1 MYKRG
6 RCNREIVIIE
16 TAKISI
22 AKVRREKRQRFV
34 CPSGGGK
41 ERERGRQI
49 DIGVPTY
56 VQKAFKGHIWELPV
70 RRRLLHYTQSELSS
84 V

>member
-41 ERERGRQI
+41 ESERETDRHRC
-49 DIGVPTY
+49 TY
-56 VQKAFKGHIWELPV
+56 LCTESF
-70 RRRLLHYTQSELSS
+70 
-84 V
+84 